1 MRTGSVVAALVFLL
15 AQGQVV
21 WADVIIMKSGRQ
33 FEGRVLEETDSYVKG
48 DVMVGGIRVTASA
61 DRAKVASIERKPLPD
76 GFFNAS
82 SVAASKPT
90 AFPVGSTPYLVVP
103 FTGAIGTDIT
113 PAGINGCLNYAS
125 GHSISHVVFIVDSQG
140 GDLEATRAIRK
151 ILAFH
156 SGKLTYHC
164 IVRKAEGESM
174 IVPIFCKTI
183 LVQPKSSLGGVR
195 TVIDKTMLA
204 AGQTAEMLRSQ
215 AAREAG
221 EYLESRGYPGD
232 VVRAM
237 IDPASNLSGW
247 VDDNKKIHLSA
258 SLPVDIPKDHLLFS
272 DADPNDVLTLTDKQA
287 ADVGLGRLYEGDAS
301 GIGKLLE
308 LPKWVDVG
316 DHGAKMVADAAAREA
331 QRKRTDAAKY
341 EDAVQR
347 NIQRRETVKAYIA
360 SNLKDADKYDPTK
373 DSKYQGSQSYNWN
386 DNVII
391 SSDPVSNAF
400 TDRASVTIRALNRAI
415 AGIREMIALE
425 KQAEKLDLAPMSSPD
440 DLASQLNSNGVRLKL
455 IAKEAERRS
464 HIISE

>member
-15 AQGQVV
+15 AQGQMV

-103 FTGAIGTDIT
+103 FTGTIGTDIT
-113 PAGINGCLNYAS
+113 PAGINCCMNYAS

-174 IVPIFCKTI
+174 IVPIFCRT
-183 LVQPKSSLGGVR
+183 VFVNPNSSLGGVKL
-195 TVIDKTMLA
+195 V
-204 AGQTAEMLRSQ
+204 AGKNTLIQGQSLEMFKAQ

-221 EYLESRGYPGD
+221 EYMESRGFPGG

-237 IDPASNLSGW
+237 IDPTFNMSAW
-247 VDDNKKIHLSA
+247 VDDEKKIHLAA
-258 SLPVDIPKDHLLFS
+258 SRPPEVSKDNVIFS
-272 DADPNDVLTLTDKQA
+272 DTDPNEVLTLSGTQA
-287 ADVGLGRLYEGDAS
+287 ARVKLARTYTGDAS
-301 GIGKLLE
+301 GLGNVLE
-308 LPKWVDVG
+308 LPKWTSAG
-316 DHGAKMVADAAAREA
+316 NRGAEIMAEAAVREA
-331 QRKRTDAAKY
+331 QRKRTEAAEY
-341 EDAVQR
+341 ENAVQR
-347 NIQRRETVKAYIA
+347 NIQRRETAKAYIT
-360 SNLKDADKYDPTK
+360 SNMNDAEKYDPSK
-373 DSKYQGSQSYNWN
+373 DSKYAQSRAYTWN

-391 SSDPVSNAF
+391 SSDPVANEY
-400 TDRASVTIRALNRAI
+400 TDRAAVTIRALNRAS
-415 AGIREMIALE
+415 AGIRELLALE
-425 KQAEKLDLAPMSSPD
+425 KQAEKLDLAPMSSPAE
-440 DLASQLNSNGVRLKL
+440 LANQLNSNDVRLKL
-455 IAKEAERRS
+455 IARETNRRS